1 MRRSFSALSPK
12 RLLLHAAVLAGLS
25 SCALFGPNGAPPR
38 PTAGQRAIPARG
50 KFALSTAPQRNPN
63 LAPRPHS
70 APAGSPVSN
79 LIATARSYLDSP
91 YASGGTTSVGLDCSG
106 FLCVC
111 FRQVGVSLPR
121 VSRQQAE
128 AGEAVRFNDLR
139 PGDLVFFATA
149 AKTNPAAPINHVGL
163 VTEVR
168 PSGEVWFIHSSSSRG
183 VREDNLLTPY
193 WQAAYARARR
203 VPLNGES

>member
-1 MRRSFSALSPK
+1 MSFISLP
-12 RLLLHAAVLAGLS
+12 RLLIFVLLSSSLPSCVLFSGTMPSTPPVARLAGNS
-25 SCALFGPNGAPPR
+25 VM
-38 PTAGQRAIPARG
+38 T
-50 KFALSTAPQRNPN
+50 
-63 LAPRPHS
+63 APRPPTRTADLTPRHHS

-91 YASGGTTSVGLDCSG
+91 YTSGGTTSVGLDCSG

-128 AGEAVRFNDLR
+128 AGDAVRPADLR

-149 AKTNPAAPINHVGL
+149 SKNNPAAPINHVGL

-168 PSGEVWFIHSSSSRG
+168 PTGEVFFIHSSSSRG
-183 VREDNLLTPY
+183 VREDNLFSAY
-193 WQAAYARARR
+193 WQSAYVRARR
-203 VPLNGES
+203 VAMPES

>member
-1 MRRSFSALSPK
+1 MSRSFFACSPHI
-12 RLLLHAAVLAGLS
+12 LLLHAGLSVGLS
-25 SCALFGPNGAPPR
+25 SCALLKPAATPPR
-38 PTAGQRAIPARG
+38 PVAAQR
-50 KFALSTAPQRNPN
+50 SV
-63 LAPRPHS
+63 LAPGKPLLGPASRYHP

-91 YASGGTTSVGLDCSG
+91 YATGGNTSVGLDCSG

-111 FRQVGVSLPR
+111 FRQVGVALPR
-121 VSRQQAE
+121 LSRQQAE
-128 AGEAVRFNDLR
+128 AGEAIRYGDLR
-139 PGDLVFFATA
+139 PGDLVFFVTSS
-149 AKTNPAAPINHVGL
+149 KTNSAAPINHVGL

-203 VPLNGES
+203 VPLKGES